1 MCFFLDYEKQI
12 LDYSS
17 HPTPQLI
24 YVLYVCS
31 YSMLRWYHEG
41 SLISADSSSYSVL
54 DNGVTLVVERAETK
68 QSGEYRCE
76 VEGIGSLSG
85 NLTVIGNQD
94 LTLWILLSVSDIIY
108 LLQNITSTQNT
119 LIQKTF
125 CNLKS
130 CEWDHKPGLIAEC
143 SYVHNASQSYIE
155 DDLSNLQITVN
166 DFQPDSPYDM

>member
-108 LLQNITSTQNT
+108 LLQNISST
-119 LIQKTF
+119 
-125 CNLKS
+125 
-130 CEWDHKPGLIAEC
+130 
-143 SYVHNASQSYIE
+143 
-155 DDLSNLQITVN
+155 
-166 DFQPDSPYDM
+166 